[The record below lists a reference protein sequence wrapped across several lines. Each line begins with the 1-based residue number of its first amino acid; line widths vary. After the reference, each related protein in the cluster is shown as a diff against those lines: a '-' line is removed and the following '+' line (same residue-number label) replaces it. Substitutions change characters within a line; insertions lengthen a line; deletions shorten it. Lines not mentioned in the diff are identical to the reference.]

1 MTASQ
6 PKNKM
11 DCQPEGPWGEEENS
25 SRIWKGNELAG
36 EAARRKHRR
45 RCMFSQNL
53 LVAVPLEGERYTPLA
68 AAAPRSP
75 SLPSSW
81 PLPPTP
87 SPAEM
92 CDSV

>member
-53 LVAVPLEGERYTPLA
+53 LVAVPLQGERYTPLA

-81 PLPPTP
+81 PPPHP
-87 SPAEM
+87 LASR
-92 CDSV
+92 DVR